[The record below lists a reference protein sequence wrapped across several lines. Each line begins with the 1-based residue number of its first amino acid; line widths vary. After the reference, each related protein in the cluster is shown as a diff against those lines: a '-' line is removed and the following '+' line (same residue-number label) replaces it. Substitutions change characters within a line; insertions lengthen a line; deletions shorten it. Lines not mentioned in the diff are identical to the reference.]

1 MHGSDEPAY
10 PADVRHVRARPG
22 EQRARCL
29 RAPASSLCVGC
40 RCDMSSAVRCV
51 SMRLLLCPSAA
62 TVSAR
67 LLAGAARQRDGS
79 RGAQSAE

>member
-1 MHGSDEPAY
+1 MHGSDAPAY

-40 RCDMSSAVRCV
+40 RCDVQCGAMRVHALVAVPQCSHCV
-51 SMRLLLCPSAA
+51 S
-62 TVSAR
+62 
-67 LLAGAARQRDGS
+67 
-79 RGAQSAE
+79 